1 MQRGRLWR
9 NRFAADGQAPVQHGG
24 RIHSITE
31 SGGCGVLQGGDGV
44 ASAQSEQGQVAAQ
57 HRPGRGI
64 GDAGSEAGGGLVDG
78 GHDGGA
84 GAVFG
89 AGPERIGI
97 HRGQGGDPKR
107 CRRYAAGTGGSGL
120 N

>member
-9 NRFAADGQAPVQHGG
+9 NRFAADGQTPVQHGG

-64 GDAGSEAGGGLVDG
+64 GDLGSEAGGGLVNG
-78 GHDGGA
+78 GHDVVPARCSAPVQSASAYIAAREAIQNGA
-84 GAVFG
+84 AATPLAPGAVG
-89 AGPERIGI
+89 
-97 HRGQGGDPKR
+97 
-107 CRRYAAGTGGSGL
+107 
-120 N
+120 